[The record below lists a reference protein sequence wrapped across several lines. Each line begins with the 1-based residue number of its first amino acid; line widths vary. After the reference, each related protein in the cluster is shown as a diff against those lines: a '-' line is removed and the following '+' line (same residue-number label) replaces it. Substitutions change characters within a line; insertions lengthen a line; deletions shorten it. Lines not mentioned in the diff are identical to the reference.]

1 MLQLLRRYL
10 RLMRIHDF
18 NYNYSDDFS
27 FWLEENQRRI
37 DILMLRIAL
46 ISSSK
51 GRWFVTRAERRYGH
65 V

>member
-18 NYNYSDDFS
+18 SYHYSGDIS
-27 FWLEENQRRI
+27 VWLDENQIRIKLITLRRT
-37 DILMLRIAL
+37 LVLTSR
-46 ISSSK
+46 
-51 GRWFVTRAERRYGH
+51 GRWFVAKAEGRYGY